1 MCVLSRNMQPKM
13 ELFADLWY
21 RWAMPYNILSS
32 IRCLLAYDKVTH
44 IIKFTNF
51 IINVSFCRY
60 DCSIDKIVKGEAI
73 IFPGEL
79 THTYTSQPIS
89 DGNFS
94 FLTLKMD
101 FGNHLMDEIYG
112 LPVIPGFDKIANWMK
127 KFHKFVKNCWLS
139 CQIP

>member
-1 MCVLSRNMQPKM
+1 
-13 ELFADLWY
+13 
-21 RWAMPYNILSS
+21 MPYNNLSS
-32 IRCLLAYDKVTH
+32 IRCLLAHDKVTQ

-79 THTYTSQPIS
+79 THIYTSRPIS

-112 LPVIPGFDKIANWMK
+112 LPVIPGFDKIAD
-127 KFHKFVKNCWLS
+127 
-139 CQIP
+139 